1 MVDNQVIPI
10 ICGPTASGKTS
21 VALELAESHPIEIVS
36 ADSRQ
41 IIKYLD
47 IGTAKPTA
55 KEKTRVP
62 TRLVD
67 IIEPGERYSAF
78 RFITDANRAI
88 REILESGRCPVVVGG
103 TGLYM
108 RALSEG
114 VVEIENDDMAI
125 RDRLEKEM
133 DDMGAVAMY
142 EQLENIDPLEA
153 ARIHPHNRKRIIR
166 ALEIY
171 YLTGKT
177 KSELVVTGTYRQ
189 SEYDFI
195 YFCLTPEREKLY
207 EIINKRVDLMLEAG
221 WLEEI
226 RDLVSRGLT
235 ENVRKANVIGYNEL
249 LDYIEGNLSLEEA
262 VLLIKQ
268 NTRRYAKRQMTWFR
282 KQKDCRFFT
291 EKDNLKKTLIR
302 QIWPK

>member
-1 MVDNQVIPI
+1 MQEYPPVLYLM
-10 ICGPTASGKTS
+10 GPTASGKTDLAVKLCQHYPFEIIS
-21 VALELAESHPIEIVS
+21 VDS
-36 ADSRQ
+36 AMVYRGMN
-41 IIKYLD
+41 

-55 KEKTRVP
+55 EENARVT

-67 IIEPGERYSAF
+67 VIEPGERYSAF
-78 RFITDANRAI
+78 RFITDANEAI
-88 REILESGRCPVVVGG
+88 RKIFEADRFPVVVGG

-108 RALSEG
+108 WALSEG

-125 RDRLEKEM
+125 RDRLEREM
-133 DDMGAVAMY
+133 EEKGAAAMY
-142 EQLENIDPLEA
+142 ERLENIDPLEA
-153 ARIHPHNRKRIIR
+153 ARIHPHNKKRIIR

-189 SEYDFI
+189 SEYEFA
-195 YFCLTPEREKLY
+195 YFCLAPEREKLY
-207 EIINKRVDLMLEAG
+207 EIINKRVDIMLEAG

-226 RDLVSRGLT
+226 RSLIDRGLT

-249 LDYIEGNLSLEEA
+249 LDYIEGNLNLEEA

-291 EKDNLKKTLIR
+291 EKESLKEALVR
-302 QIWPK
+302 EIWPK